1 MAFGSMALP
10 RIVGCAS
17 RSAMLMFS
25 ERVKFCR
32 HERSVTLRQLYSAC
46 RTRSV
51 SRAWVCLV
59 DEFHDALRRA
69 APPRV
74 VWNALKMFVRGHVR
88 RREAP
93 AHAQRYI
100 CFRLRASGPKTRA
113 RTDRK
118 QGQHHPA
125 EESVHP
131 RLAWREPAFRE
142 LGNALLLTLVCLA
155 TGDSVWFGA

>member
-1 MAFGSMALP
+1 
-10 RIVGCAS
+10 
-17 RSAMLMFS
+17 MLMFS

-32 HERSVTLRQLYSAC
+32 HERSVTLRQFYAAC
-46 RTRSV
+46 RTRSM
-51 SRAWVCLV
+51 SRALVCLV

-88 RREAP
+88 RSEAP

-100 CFRLRASGPKTRA
+100 YFRLRASGPKTSA
-113 RTDRK
+113 RSDRK

-125 EESVHP
+125 ESGTHL
-131 RLAWREPAFRE
+131 RLAWREPALRE
-142 LGNALLLTLVCLA
+142 LLEHYSIC
-155 TGDSVWFGA
+155 

>member
-1 MAFGSMALP
+1 M
-10 RIVGCAS
+10 
-17 RSAMLMFS
+17 
-25 ERVKFCR
+25 
-32 HERSVTLRQLYSAC
+32 
-46 RTRSV
+46 
-51 SRAWVCLV
+51 SRALVCLV

-125 EESVHP
+125 EESTHL
-131 RLAWREPAFRE
+131 RLAWREPALRE
-142 LGNALLLTLVCLA
+142 LGNHSSE
-155 TGDSVWFGA
+155 DKNY